1 VALRFDE
8 FHPTRTSLLRAAEGF
23 LFSSLITAVFSVM
36 VTTMLLF
43 YFEGH
48 ESANSVDLAL
58 AWTPVVLLD
67 WVILACVLGLGL
79 WYSGKNKLWRS
90 ATMSAQLGGLLLVSV
105 SLAVWMWNSMSKEGG
120 LGKDKCWPARDGSEE
135 ADK

>member
-1 VALRFDE
+1 MFWVFQRLQRFYNLFIVFSALVGGLCLMALRFDE
-8 FHPTRTSLLRAAEGF
+8 FHPTGTSLLRAAEGF

-48 ESANSVDLAL
+48 ESANSIDLAM

-79 WYSGKNKLWRS
+79 WYSGKNKLWRT
-90 ATMSAQLGGLLLVSV
+90 ATMSAQLGGLLLV
-105 SLAVWMWNSMSKEGG
+105 
-120 LGKDKCWPARDGSEE
+120 
-135 ADK
+135 